1 MRKYLKN
8 TTRFSDVTVT
18 SNVDLKVEL
27 RKEELQTDVWEYI
40 FDLSWDEEQAKAED
54 SKVIM
59 CWSLPLIDVQ
69 YMWHPDSRARRV
81 LDADWRLKISSML
94 TGSAPLAM
102 LFNGEDQNAFT
113 FATDEVKKVTS
124 VQFGVDDGR
133 NVISGEIS
141 MGLQQFVGR
150 NQDTLRV
157 RADFRKIPYY
167 KVLDDVRLW
176 WEQVLD
182 LTPMAVPETARLPMY
197 SSWYNYHQD
206 IQASQLEKD
215 CAEAKKLGMETI
227 IVDDGWQT
235 ADGSGGYGYTGDW
248 EVYPGKIPNMAEH
261 VKRVHEAGMKY
272 ILWFSVP
279 FVGYYS
285 KNWERFKDKIICR
298 VERNNTGVLDPRYP
312 EVREFLIGIYEKAL
326 RDYDLDGLKLDFIDR
341 FKRMPDDAVQPGMDY
356 QCIQEATERLM
367 TDVML
372 RLKAIKPD
380 IMIEFR
386 QRYIGPGMRRFG
398 NIFRVS
404 DCPSDITTNRVG
416 ITDLRLISGGTAVHS
431 DMITW
436 HDGETA
442 EDAALQV
449 LNTIFGVTQFSKVPQ
464 NMTPDHREMT
474 AFWLNF
480 ARENRKILQESEFI
494 PYEPHYLYPVI
505 MACNEEKEIIG
516 VYAVNKILYPDLN
529 KQSLILN
536 ATKQGQVFVS
546 LSEEAEVQAKVLDCR
561 GRLVREEPL
570 HLGKG
575 VAAIEVPRSGL
586 LELTKIVQTED
597 EHCT

>member
-8 TTRFSDVTVT
+8 TTRFSDVVVT
-18 SNVDLKVEL
+18 ANIDLTVEL
-27 RKEELQTDVWEYI
+27 DKRELEKDVYEYV
-40 FDLSWDEEQAKAED
+40 FTLHWDEEQAKDEA
-54 SKVIM
+54 SKVVM
-59 CWSLPLIDVQ
+59 CWDLPLIDIQ

-94 TGSAPLAM
+94 TGSAPLAL
-102 LFNGEDQNAFT
+102 LFNAEDQNAFT

-133 NVISGEIS
+133 NTISGEIA
-141 MGLQQFVGR
+141 MGLKQFVGR
-150 NQDTLRV
+150 SSGTLRI
-157 RADFRKIPYY
+157 RADFRKVPYY
-167 KVLDDVRLW
+167 KVLDDVRAW
-176 WEQVLD
+176 WEQVLE
-182 LTPMAVPETARLPMY
+182 LEPMAVPEIARMPMY

-206 IQASQLEKD
+206 IEASQLEAD
-215 CAEAKKLGMETI
+215 CVEAKKLGMDAI

-248 EVYPGKIPNMAEH
+248 EVYPGKIPNMAKH
-261 VKRVHEAGMKY
+261 VKKVHEAGMKY

-279 FVGYYS
+279 FVGYFS
-285 KNWERFKDKIICR
+285 KNWERFKDKILCK

-312 EVREFLIGIYEKAL
+312 DVREYLIGIYEKAL
-326 RDYDLDGLKLDFIDR
+326 MEYDLDGFKLDFIDR
-341 FKRMPDDAVQPGMDY
+341 FKMMPDDKVKPEMDY
-356 QCIQEATERLM
+356 HCIQEATERLM
-367 TDVML
+367 TDVMR
-372 RLKAIKPD
+372 RLKAIKPE

-416 ITDLRLISGGTAVHS
+416 ITDLRLISGNTAVHS

-436 HDGETA
+436 HDEEST

-464 NMTPDHREMT
+464 NMTPEHRDMA

-480 ARENRKILQESEFI
+480 ARENAKVLQESEFI
-494 PYEPHYLYPVI
+494 PYEPHYMYPVI
-505 MACNEEKEIIG
+505 KACDETEEIIG
-516 VYAVNKILYPDLN
+516 VYAGNKIVYPDLT
-529 KQSLILN
+529 KRSRIIN
-536 ATKQGQVFVS
+536 ATKQVKVFVS
-546 LSEEAEVQAKVLDCR
+546 SADAIDVNARVLDCM
-561 GRLVREEPL
+561 GHFVREERL
-570 HLGKG
+570 SLVNGIT
-575 VAAIEVPRSGL
+575 AIDVPKSGL
-586 LELTKIVQTED
+586 LELTKIV
-597 EHCT
+597 